1 MILSEMNIPVKTV
14 NALGKKK
21 INTVNDLVM
30 YFPRKYLDYRKIVPL
45 MEAVDR
51 DCAISGYLESYE
63 KQTDKNMTIIKA
75 HLIEESSGQKV
86 TITWI
91 GQSYQYNAIKNF
103 ARKEIV
109 VCGKVKHHIVY
120 GYTVTNPYAYYLKEY
135 YTGKIVP
142 VYTKIKGVTDEML
155 KKQISRCL
163 FEITDPL
170 DPKVVE
176 MTKLPDYLSALNAI
190 HSPQDTE
197 SIKKAEKRMIF
208 NDMLYYTTKLKLNA
222 ALLPTE
228 TDVKTEKHDMTEQMI
243 KGLPYELTDDQR
255 KAYLSI
261 RERMELGKRVNLLV
275 QGDVSCGKTTVAFAA
290 MVLMA
295 DNGYQSALMA
305 PTTVLAKQHYEGLKE
320 IADKFGIRIACVTS
334 ELKGKAKT
342 AILKEIETGEIT
354 FVVGTQSLF
363 SEKLNYSRLG
373 LVITDEEHR
382 FGVKQRE
389 SLEKKALS
397 GVHVITMSA
406 TPLPRS
412 VADAVYGE
420 NKEIVNIMSMP
431 SGRKQVQ
438 TAINNSENKIMEFI
452 EKQLKDGRQ
461 AYVVCPL
468 INKADEESVT
478 GDLESVEEA
487 EIRYKEYFMPKGYK
501 VGVITGQTSAED
513 TEMILNDFRENR
525 YQILVSTTVIEVGV
539 NVPNANVMVIN
550 NAERFGLAQLHQL
563 RGRVC
568 RGQWYPYC
576 ILKSREKENPRL
588 QTMVQ
593 TTNGF
598 EIAKADIEQRGIG
611 DLLGVAQSGSSHYM
625 DQILAMP
632 NLYGS
637 VKKYAQLLIDNHMED
652 PLIELYEK

>member
-1 MILSEMNIPVKTV
+1 
-14 NALGKKK
+14 
-21 INTVNDLVM
+21 
-30 YFPRKYLDYRKIVPL
+30 
-45 MEAVDR
+45 
-51 DCAISGYLESYE
+51 
-63 KQTDKNMTIIKA
+63 
-75 HLIEESSGQKV
+75 
-86 TITWI
+86 
-91 GQSYQYNAIKNF
+91 
-103 ARKEIV
+103 
-109 VCGKVKHHIVY
+109 
-120 GYTVTNPYAYYLKEY
+120 
-135 YTGKIVP
+135 
-142 VYTKIKGVTDEML
+142 
-155 KKQISRCL
+155 
-163 FEITDPL
+163 
-170 DPKVVE
+170 
-176 MTKLPDYLSALNAI
+176 
-190 HSPQDTE
+190 
-197 SIKKAEKRMIF
+197 MIF

-389 SLEKKALS
+389 ALEKKALS

-438 TAINNSENKIMEFI
+438 TAIN
-452 EKQLKDGRQ
+452 
-461 AYVVCPL
+461 
-468 INKADEESVT
+468 
-478 GDLESVEEA
+478 
-487 EIRYKEYFMPKGYK
+487 IRE
-501 VGVITGQTSAED
+501 
-513 TEMILNDFRENR
+513 
-525 YQILVSTTVIEVGV
+525 
-539 NVPNANVMVIN
+539 
-550 NAERFGLAQLHQL
+550 
-563 RGRVC
+563 
-568 RGQWYPYC
+568 
-576 ILKSREKENPRL
+576 
-588 QTMVQ
+588 
-593 TTNGF
+593 
-598 EIAKADIEQRGIG
+598 
-611 DLLGVAQSGSSHYM
+611 
-625 DQILAMP
+625 
-632 NLYGS
+632 
-637 VKKYAQLLIDNHMED
+637 
-652 PLIELYEK
+652 

>member
-120 GYTVTNPYAYYLKEY
+120 GYTVTNP
-135 YTGKIVP
+135 
-142 VYTKIKGVTDEML
+142 
-155 KKQISRCL
+155 
-163 FEITDPL
+163 
-170 DPKVVE
+170 
-176 MTKLPDYLSALNAI
+176 
-190 HSPQDTE
+190 
-197 SIKKAEKRMIF
+197 
-208 NDMLYYTTKLKLNA
+208 
-222 ALLPTE
+222 
-228 TDVKTEKHDMTEQMI
+228 
-243 KGLPYELTDDQR
+243 
-255 KAYLSI
+255 
-261 RERMELGKRVNLLV
+261 
-275 QGDVSCGKTTVAFAA
+275 
-290 MVLMA
+290 
-295 DNGYQSALMA
+295 
-305 PTTVLAKQHYEGLKE
+305 
-320 IADKFGIRIACVTS
+320 
-334 ELKGKAKT
+334 
-342 AILKEIETGEIT
+342 
-354 FVVGTQSLF
+354 
-363 SEKLNYSRLG
+363 
-373 LVITDEEHR
+373 
-382 FGVKQRE
+382 
-389 SLEKKALS
+389 
-397 GVHVITMSA
+397 
-406 TPLPRS
+406 
-412 VADAVYGE
+412 
-420 NKEIVNIMSMP
+420 
-431 SGRKQVQ
+431 
-438 TAINNSENKIMEFI
+438 
-452 EKQLKDGRQ
+452 
-461 AYVVCPL
+461 YVVCPL

-598 EIAKADIEQRGIG
+598 EIAKADIEQRGMG

>member
-320 IADKFGIRIACVTS
+320 MG
-334 ELKGKAKT
+334 
-342 AILKEIETGEIT
+342 
-354 FVVGTQSLF
+354 
-363 SEKLNYSRLG
+363 
-373 LVITDEEHR
+373 
-382 FGVKQRE
+382 
-389 SLEKKALS
+389 
-397 GVHVITMSA
+397 
-406 TPLPRS
+406 
-412 VADAVYGE
+412 
-420 NKEIVNIMSMP
+420 
-431 SGRKQVQ
+431 
-438 TAINNSENKIMEFI
+438 
-452 EKQLKDGRQ
+452 
-461 AYVVCPL
+461 
-468 INKADEESVT
+468 
-478 GDLESVEEA
+478 
-487 EIRYKEYFMPKGYK
+487 
-501 VGVITGQTSAED
+501 
-513 TEMILNDFRENR
+513 
-525 YQILVSTTVIEVGV
+525 
-539 NVPNANVMVIN
+539 
-550 NAERFGLAQLHQL
+550 
-563 RGRVC
+563 
-568 RGQWYPYC
+568 
-576 ILKSREKENPRL
+576 
-588 QTMVQ
+588 
-593 TTNGF
+593 
-598 EIAKADIEQRGIG
+598 
-611 DLLGVAQSGSSHYM
+611 
-625 DQILAMP
+625 
-632 NLYGS
+632 
-637 VKKYAQLLIDNHMED
+637 
-652 PLIELYEK
+652 

>member
-1 MILSEMNIPVKTV
+1 MLLSEMNIPTKTI
-14 NALGKKK
+14 NALAKKK

-30 YFPRKYLDYRKIVPL
+30 YFPRKYLDYREIVPL
-45 MEAVDR
+45 DNAVDK

-63 KQTDKNMTIIKA
+63 KKQDAGMTIIKA

-86 TITWI
+86 TVTWM

-109 VCGKVKHHIVY
+109 VCGKVKHHVVY
-120 GYTVTNPYAYYLKEY
+120 GYTVTNPFAYYLKEY
-135 YTGKIVP
+135 YSGRIVP
-142 VYTKIKGVTDEML
+142 VYTKIKGVTDDML
-155 KKQISRCL
+155 KKQINRCL
-163 FEITDPL
+163 FEVSDPL
-170 DPKVVE
+170 DPQVVA
-176 MTKLPDYLSALNAI
+176 MTKLPEYVSALKAI
-190 HSPQDTE
+190 HMPENSE
-197 SIKKAEKRMIF
+197 EISRAGKRMIF

-222 ALLPTE
+222 LDLPKE
-228 TDVKTEKHDMTEQMI
+228 SEIKAVNKSMTEQMI
-243 KGLPYELTDDQR
+243 AQLPYKLTEDQQ
-255 KAYLSI
+255 KSYDEI
-261 RERMELGKRVNLLV
+261 RAKMEQGKRVNMLI
-275 QGDVSCGKTTVAFAA
+275 QGDVSCGKTTVAFAS
-290 MVLMA
+290 MFLMA

-320 IADKFGIRIACVTS
+320 ITDKLGLKVVCITS

-342 AILKEIETGEIT
+342 AVLKEIETGKVQFII
-354 FVVGTQSLF
+354 GTQSLF
-363 SEKLNYSRLG
+363 SEKVVYDKLG

-382 FGVKQRE
+382 FGVRQRE
-389 SLEKKALS
+389 ALEKKAMD

-412 VADAVYGE
+412 VADAIYGE
-420 NKEIVNIMSMP
+420 DKEIVNIKSMP

-438 TAINNSENKIMEFI
+438 TAINNSEAKIMEFV
-452 EKQLKDGRQ
+452 EKQLKEGRQ

-468 INKADEESVT
+468 INKAEEESRV
-478 GDLESVEEA
+478 GELESVEET
-487 EIRYKEYFMPKGYK
+487 EIKYKEYFLPKGYSI
-501 VGVITGQTSAED
+501 GVVTGQTSAEE
-513 TEMILNDFRENR
+513 TEAILNDFRENKH
-525 YQILVSTTVIEVGV
+525 QILVSTTVIEVGV

-568 RGQWYPYC
+568 RGSWYPYC
-576 ILKSREKENPRL
+576 ILKSKEKENPRL
-588 QTMVQ
+588 VTMVN

-598 EIAKADIEQRGIG
+598 EIAKADIEQRGMG

-632 NLYGS
+632 NLYSS
-637 VKKYAQLLIDNHMED
+637 VKKYAEMLISNHMEEK
-652 PLIELYEK
+652 LIEMYES